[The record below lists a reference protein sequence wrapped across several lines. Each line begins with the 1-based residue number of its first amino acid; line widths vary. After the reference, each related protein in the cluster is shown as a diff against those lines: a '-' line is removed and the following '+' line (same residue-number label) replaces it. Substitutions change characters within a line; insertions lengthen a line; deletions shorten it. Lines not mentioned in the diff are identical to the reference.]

1 MAAPIAPNPHQ
12 RPAAVNQA
20 APVAPPTPAGVGST
34 QSTLGPEQIGATNSW
49 IVQGVMWIWDKIYWA
64 LQKVC
69 CCFFKPKP
77 PAQPAP
83 VAPGA
88 APVAAGQPPAAAP
101 QVPARP
107 NPHQVLLDQLNRG
120 VVDREVLLDRF
131 DAYFSEPER
140 NGIYYQL
147 GEASGMWFWPRTS
160 EENKRIMKI
169 QKGRDM
175 VVHEPSLVRE
185 KLILKVQMALNR

>member
-1 MAAPIAPNPHQ
+1 
-12 RPAAVNQA
+12 
-20 APVAPPTPAGVGST
+20 
-34 QSTLGPEQIGATNSW
+34 
-49 IVQGVMWIWDKIYWA
+49 
-64 LQKVC
+64 
-69 CCFFKPKP
+69 
-77 PAQPAP
+77 
-83 VAPGA
+83 
-88 APVAAGQPPAAAP
+88 
-101 QVPARP
+101 
-107 NPHQVLLDQLNRG
+107 LDQLNRG